1 MPKIVHLDQTA
12 SAKIVVNKRILDA
25 YQAALARANKA
36 GIRVE
41 VQTDF
46 EQTMKRIT
54 KIVNDSIGEAHPVPA
69 GDHHQGENQA

>member
-54 KIVNDSIGEAHPVPA
+54 KIVNDSIDEARPVPA
-69 GDHHQGENQA
+69 SDHHQGENQA